1 MISSTGNADDRTPYR
16 STTILAEGISLPTD
30 QWETGLN
37 ANTFVIGTPGSGKTR
52 GHLMPNVL
60 EMGSSFLIVD
70 VKGDLYSTLGPIL
83 ERNGYRVES
92 IDFSEPARSTVGY
105 NPLGLVRMAG
115 NRPHQIDVI
124 SIANAI
130 CPVQFSQD
138 PYWDQS
144 AANMLAACIAFALE
158 QLPESERNLAAALT
172 LAERVQAEEVKTL
185 FAQLEAIAPDSMA
198 LAMHRRVM
206 MNSSAEKMLASTI
219 GVMIGHIMPFLQDDV
234 LDLFAR
240 PDQVD
245 VRSLARGKTALF
257 VVVDDLDR
265 TLSPIAGLFVT
276 QTIRALFDYALESPG
291 RRLPRPVRIMLDDF
305 CNLGIEDIDTVL
317 SVSRSREVWITVIC
331 QSLTQLKGLYG
342 DNGAYSVIGNCDA
355 QLLLAAQ
362 DYETA
367 SYFSVYADKAPTTLL
382 RTPIDRCWAFV
393 RGQGGREAPKYDLAD
408 HPRYREMLDACAQAN
423 HPR

>member
-1 MISSTGNADDRTPYR
+1 
-16 STTILAEGISLPTD
+16 
-30 QWETGLN
+30 
-37 ANTFVIGTPGSGKTR
+37 
-52 GHLMPNVL
+52 MPNVL

-219 GVMIGHIMPFLQDDV
+219 GVMVGHIMPFLQDDV

-305 CNLGIEDIDTVL
+305 CNLGIEEIDAVL

-382 RTPIDRCWAFV
+382 RTPIDRCWVFV
-393 RGQGGREAPKYDLAD
+393 RGQGGREAAKYDLASN
-408 HPRYREMLDACAQAN
+408 PRYREMLDACTQASCL
-423 HPR
+423 